1 MNSIQQAVI
10 DALPGKQKRTT
21 NGWISFNAVCCHH
34 NGESMDKRSR
44 GGVIAHGEAISYHCF
59 NCNFKTGWQPG
70 RHISFKMRKLLTWLN
85 VDENTRQM
93 LNIEALR
100 IKDTVV
106 VDSVEEEKFEIK
118 FKPRPMPDNTVVLA
132 DAPQHIQDY
141 VTQRGLDSA
150 RLLYSDTKPAGMWKR
165 FIIPCT
171 YKNKLVGYT
180 ARTTDE
186 NSKPKYHNSYDTGY
200 VYGMDDQLPNA
211 KFVVVTEGVLDAMS
225 IGGVGILSNN
235 ASETQAEIIDTLARE
250 VILVPDRDSAGQ
262 RLIDDALEYGWS
274 VSFPKWG
281 SDVKDINDAVVR
293 YGKLFTLKSII
304 DAKQTMSLK
313 INLMRKRFG

>member
-274 VSFPKWG
+274 VSFPEWG

>member
-1 MNSIQQAVI
+1 MNSIQQTVM
-10 DALPGKQKRTT
+10 DSLPGKTKRTS
-21 NGWISFNAVCCHH
+21 NGWVSFNAVCCHH
-34 NGESMDKRSR
+34 NGESQDKRMR
-44 GGVIAHGEAISYHCF
+44 GGIIANGEAISYHCF

-106 VDSVEEEKFEIK
+106 VENVEEEKFEIK
-118 FKPRPMPDNTVVLA
+118 FKPRPLPDNTVTLA

-141 VTQRGLDSA
+141 VAQRGLDSTQ
-150 RLLYSDTKPAGMWKR
+150 LLYSDTKPAGMWKR

-171 YKNKLVGYT
+171 YKNKLIGYT

-200 VYGMDDQLPNA
+200 VYGMDDQLPHA
-211 KFVVVTEGVLDAMS
+211 KFVVVTEGILDAMC

-250 VILVPDRDSAGQ
+250 VIRVPDRDSAGQ

-274 VSFPKWG
+274 VSFPEWE

-293 YGKLFTLKSII
+293 YGKLFTLKSIV

-313 INLMRKRFG
+313 INLRRKKYV

>member
-44 GGVIAHGEAISYHCF
+44 GGVIANGEAISYHCF

-235 ASETQAEIIDTLARE
+235 ASEIQAEIIDTLARE

-274 VSFPKWG
+274 VSFPEWG

>member
-44 GGVIAHGEAISYHCF
+44 GGVIANGEAISYHCF

-141 VTQRGLDSA
+141 VTQRGLDSV

-274 VSFPKWG
+274 VSFPEWG

>member
-10 DALPGKQKRTT
+10 DSLPGKQKRTT

-44 GGVIAHGEAISYHCF
+44 GGVIANGEAISYHCF

-235 ASETQAEIIDTLARE
+235 ASEIQAEIIDTLARE

-274 VSFPKWG
+274 VSFPEWG

>member
-44 GGVIAHGEAISYHCF
+44 GGVITNGDAVRYHCF

-118 FKPRPMPDNTVVLA
+118 FKSRPLPDNTVALTE
-132 DAPQHIQDY
+132 APQHIQDY
-141 VTQRGLDSA
+141 VQQRGLDTA
-150 RLLYSDTKPAGMWKR
+150 DLLYSDTKPAGMWKR

-171 YKNKLVGYT
+171 YKNKLIGYT

-211 KFVVVTEGVLDAMS
+211 KFVIVTEGILDAMC

-274 VSFPKWG
+274 VSFPEWER
-281 SDVKDINDAVVR
+281 DVKDINDAVVR
-293 YGKLFTLKSII
+293 YGKLFTLKSIV

-313 INLMRKRFG
+313 INLMRKRLG

>member
-1 MNSIQQAVI
+1 VNSIQQTVM
-10 DALPGKQKRTT
+10 DSLPGKTKRTS
-21 NGWISFNAVCCHH
+21 NGWVSFNAVCCHH
-34 NGESMDKRSR
+34 NGESQDKRMR
-44 GGVIAHGEAISYHCF
+44 GGIIANGEAISYHCF

-106 VDSVEEEKFEIK
+106 VENVEEEKFEIK
-118 FKPRPMPDNTVVLA
+118 FKPRPLPDNTVTLA

-141 VTQRGLDSA
+141 VAQRGLDSTQ
-150 RLLYSDTKPAGMWKR
+150 LLYSDTKPAGMWKR

-171 YKNKLVGYT
+171 YKNKLIGYT

-200 VYGMDDQLPNA
+200 VYGMDDQLPHA
-211 KFVVVTEGVLDAMS
+211 KFVVVTEGILDAMC

-274 VSFPKWG
+274 VSFPEWE

-293 YGKLFTLKSII
+293 YGKLFTLKSIV

-313 INLMRKRFG
+313 INLRRKKYV

>member
-44 GGVIAHGEAISYHCF
+44 GGVIANGEAISYHCF

-70 RHISFKMRKLLTWLN
+70 RHISFKMRKLLAWLG
-85 VDENTRQM
+85 VDENTRSM

-106 VDSVEEEKFEIK
+106 LEQELDEEFTVE
-118 FKPRPMPDNTVVLA
+118 FKPRPLPDNVVTL
-132 DAPQHIQDY
+132 DRAPQGVQDY
-141 VTQRGLDSA
+141 VAQRGLDST
-150 RLLYSDTKPAGMWKR
+150 RLLYSNTKPAGMWKR

-171 YKNKLVGYT
+171 YENKLIGYT
-180 ARTTDE
+180 ARSTDE

-211 KFVVVTEGVLDAMS
+211 KFVIVTEGILDAMC

-262 RLIDDALEYGWS
+262 KLIDDALEYGWS
-274 VSFPKWG
+274 VSFPEWEP
-281 SDVKDINDAVVR
+281 DVKDINDAVVR

-313 INLMRKRFG
+313 INLMRKRLG

>member
-1 MNSIQQAVI
+1 MNSIQQTVM

-44 GGVIAHGEAISYHCF
+44 GGVITNGDAVSYHCF

-118 FKPRPMPDNTVVLA
+118 FKPRPLPDNTVELA
-132 DAPQHIQDY
+132 EAPQHIQDY
-141 VTQRGLDSA
+141 VAQRGLDSA

-171 YKNKLVGYT
+171 YKNKLIGYT

-200 VYGMDDQLPNA
+200 VYGMDDQLANA
-211 KFVVVTEGVLDAMS
+211 KFVIVTEGILDAIS

-274 VSFPKWG
+274 VSFPEWER
-281 SDVKDINDAVVR
+281 DVKDINDAVVR
-293 YGKLFTLKSII
+293 YGKLFTLKSIV

-313 INLMRKRFG
+313 INLMRKRLG

>member
-1 MNSIQQAVI
+1 MNSIQQTVM
-10 DALPGKQKRTT
+10 DSLPGKTKRTS
-21 NGWISFNAVCCHH
+21 NGWVSFNAVCCHH
-34 NGESMDKRSR
+34 NGESQDKRMR
-44 GGVIAHGEAISYHCF
+44 GGIIANGEAISYHCF

-106 VDSVEEEKFEIK
+106 VENVEEEKFEIK
-118 FKPRPMPDNTVVLA
+118 FKPRPLPDNTVTLA

-141 VTQRGLDSA
+141 VAQRGLDSTQ
-150 RLLYSDTKPAGMWKR
+150 LLYSDTKPAGMWKR

-171 YKNKLVGYT
+171 YKNKLIGYT

-200 VYGMDDQLPNA
+200 VYGMDDQLPHA
-211 KFVVVTEGVLDAMS
+211 KFVVVTEGILDAMC

-274 VSFPKWG
+274 VSFPEWE

-293 YGKLFTLKSII
+293 YGKLFTLKSIV

-313 INLMRKRFG
+313 INLRRKKYV

>member
-44 GGVIAHGEAISYHCF
+44 GGVIANGEAISYHCF

-141 VTQRGLDSA
+141 VAQRGLDSA

-274 VSFPKWG
+274 VSFPEWG

>member
-1 MNSIQQAVI
+1 MNSIQQTVM
-10 DALPGKQKRTT
+10 DSLPGKTKRTS
-21 NGWISFNAVCCHH
+21 NGWVSFNAVCCHH
-34 NGESMDKRSR
+34 NGESQDKRMR
-44 GGVIAHGEAISYHCF
+44 GGIIANGEAISYHCF

-106 VDSVEEEKFEIK
+106 VENVEEEKFEIK
-118 FKPRPMPDNTVVLA
+118 FKPRPLPDNTVTLA

-141 VTQRGLDSA
+141 VAQRGLDSTQ
-150 RLLYSDTKPAGMWKR
+150 LLYSDTKPAGMWKR

-171 YKNKLVGYT
+171 YKNKLIGYT

-200 VYGMDDQLPNA
+200 VYGMDDQLPHA
-211 KFVVVTEGVLDAMS
+211 KFVVVTEGILDAMC

-274 VSFPKWG
+274 VSFPEWE

-293 YGKLFTLKSII
+293 YGKLFTLKSIV
-304 DAKQTMSLK
+304 DAKQTMCLK
-313 INLMRKRFG
+313 INLRRKKYV